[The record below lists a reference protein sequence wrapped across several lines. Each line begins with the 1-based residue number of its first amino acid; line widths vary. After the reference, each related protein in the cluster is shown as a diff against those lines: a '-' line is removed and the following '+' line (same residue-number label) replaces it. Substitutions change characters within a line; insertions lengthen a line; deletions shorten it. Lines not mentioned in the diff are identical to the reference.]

1 MKECPNCKA
10 ILEDD
15 ELFCHECGTKQEIQK
30 DEAQIEEVQE
40 SGGKTCVYCG
50 KIVEADCTF
59 CPFCGK
65 EQKEE
70 TVHEI
75 VAKVPEIVKDHL
87 SRVLLNPGKWIA
99 TIIFPN
105 KYPKSA
111 FQLLTNKED
120 GFVINVALEESRG
133 EGELISRIK
142 QSTFYAKF
150 IVNDPSEKDFFANM
164 KLNSEED
171 AIKILSGLLHDVY
184 EQSFIAAPRY
194 ETDMGED
201 ETVTPKVEIKCKKCI
216 HCGESIE
223 ADSMFCPFC
232 GKVQAVEEEK
242 SEEPQQEPVKAE
254 PKQSKASESST
265 PPQTEQDQPKEE
277 SVYEEEEKKS
287 KAWIWILLL
296 LLIAGGAGWYLL
308 SGNNNGSEVAAPVE
322 EVADFEVEV
331 SDYEGP
337 DDEEYESG
345 PSTKLAF
352 LEKFYQEGRLDADYI
367 KQKVT
372 PLVLDRLRKAYGGD
386 CKYGDC
392 LGTWVFLAFPQGADA
407 KIVDGPFISETSRP
421 GIFKVDYVY
430 SYYKDSS
437 KSNET
442 RTVYLTVVK
451 SDGEFLISDF
461 DIEEYN
467 SEENNQSDEETS
479 NGSITM
485 AGKVSDYGIHMV
497 LDVQGADVT
506 GYYYY
511 DSQGSGNRVT
521 LKGSITEGIL
531 TLYKYDADGNNTGH
545 FEGAFNGVS
554 YQGRNVNYSR
564 DEALPFSVEIVN

>member
-10 ILEDD
+10 ILENDD
-15 ELFCHECGTKQEIQK
+15 LFCGKCGTKFET
-30 DEAQIEEVQE
+30 DNVEAQP
-40 SGGKTCVYCG
+40 
-50 KIVEADCTF
+50 D
-59 CPFCGK
+59 
-65 EQKEE
+65 EQP
-70 TVHEI
+70 T
-75 VAKVPEIVKDHL
+75 PE
-87 SRVLLNPGKWIA
+87 G
-99 TIIFPN
+99 
-105 KYPKSA
+105 
-111 FQLLTNKED
+111 
-120 GFVINVALEESRG
+120 
-133 EGELISRIK
+133 
-142 QSTFYAKF
+142 
-150 IVNDPSEKDFFANM
+150 
-164 KLNSEED
+164 
-171 AIKILSGLLHDVY
+171 
-184 EQSFIAAPRY
+184 
-194 ETDMGED
+194 
-201 ETVTPKVEIKCKKCI
+201 KKCI
-216 HCGESIE
+216 HCGELIE

-232 GKVQAVEEEK
+232 GKPQVVEEEK
-242 SEEPQQEPVKAE
+242 LEEPQQKSVKAE
-254 PKQSKASESST
+254 PEQSNESEPVAS
-265 PPQTEQDQPKEE
+265 PQPEQAQPEE
-277 SVYEEEEKKS
+277 EPTIEEEEKKKS
-287 KAWIWILLL
+287 KTWLWILLVL
-296 LLIAGGAGWYLL
+296 MIAGGAGWYFL

-322 EVADFEVEV
+322 EVADSEVEE

-386 CKYGDC
+386 CKYGEC

>member
-1 MKECPNCKA
+1 M
-10 ILEDD
+10 
-15 ELFCHECGTKQEIQK
+15 FH
-30 DEAQIEEVQE
+30 
-40 SGGKTCVYCG
+40 
-50 KIVEADCTF
+50 
-59 CPFCGK
+59 PFSY
-65 EQKEE
+65 Q
-70 TVHEI
+70 
-75 VAKVPEIVKDHL
+75 
-87 SRVLLNPGKWIA
+87 
-99 TIIFPN
+99 
-105 KYPKSA
+105 
-111 FQLLTNKED
+111 
-120 GFVINVALEESRG
+120 
-133 EGELISRIK
+133 
-142 QSTFYAKF
+142 
-150 IVNDPSEKDFFANM
+150 
-164 KLNSEED
+164 
-171 AIKILSGLLHDVY
+171 
-184 EQSFIAAPRY
+184 
-194 ETDMGED
+194 
-201 ETVTPKVEIKCKKCI
+201 
-216 HCGESIE
+216 
-223 ADSMFCPFC
+223 
-232 GKVQAVEEEK
+232 
-242 SEEPQQEPVKAE
+242 
-254 PKQSKASESST
+254 
-265 PPQTEQDQPKEE
+265 
-277 SVYEEEEKKS
+277 
-287 KAWIWILLL
+287 
-296 LLIAGGAGWYLL
+296 
-308 SGNNNGSEVAAPVE
+308 
-322 EVADFEVEV
+322 
-331 SDYEGP
+331 
-337 DDEEYESG
+337 
-345 PSTKLAF
+345 TKLAF

-564 DEALPFSVEIVN
+564 DEALPFSVKIVN

>member
-1 MKECPNCKA
+1 MKECINCKA

-15 ELFCHECGTKQEIQK
+15 ELFCHECGTKQEIQ
-30 DEAQIEEVQE
+30 EGNIQVEEVQE
-40 SGGKTCVYCG
+40 SGSKKCIHCG
-50 KIVEADCTF
+50 ETIETDCMF
-59 CPFCGK
+59 CPFCGM

-70 TVHEI
+70 IHEI

-87 SRVLLNPGKWIA
+87 SRILLNPGKWVA

-142 QSTFYAKF
+142 QSTYYAKF
-150 IVNDPSEKDFFANM
+150 IVNDLSEKDFFANM

-201 ETVTPKVEIKCKKCI
+201 ETVTPTVEIKCKKCI

-223 ADSMFCPFC
+223 VDSMFCPFC
-232 GKVQAVEEEK
+232 GKVQAAEEEK
-242 SEEPQQEPVKAE
+242 SEEPQHKPVKAKPE
-254 PKQSKASESST
+254 QSKASKSSA
-265 PPQTEQDQPKEE
+265 PPQPEQDQPEE
-277 SVYEEEEKKS
+277 ELTIEEEEKKKS
-287 KAWIWILLL
+287 KAWLWIIFV
-296 LLIAGGAGWYLL
+296 LLIAGWAGWYFLN
-308 SGNNNGSEVAAPVE
+308 GYVNGSEVAAPVE
-322 EVADFEVEV
+322 EVADSEVEE

-467 SEENNQSDEETS
+467 SEENNQSDEDTS